1 MSLFGSLNTAISGLT
16 AQSRSLDH
24 ISGNIANS
32 QTTGYKRLDTSFA
45 DVVASLGGGRY
56 SGGVMAS
63 GEGTTDVQGTVTQAD
78 NPLALALNGRG
89 FFSVARPVAST
100 AAGVV
105 NFDQREMFTRAGD
118 FQLDARGFL
127 VNGSGDVLQGWVAD
141 ANGVV
146 DNARLQP
153 IRADRAGP
161 APAATTELAIAANLP
176 ATGESNTGTTE
187 AQVYDSLGNLQTLE
201 LGWTRGAD
209 ANTWALEIRQP
220 GDAGATVLGNFE
232 VEFGTNGASP
242 GTIGAVRDST
252 GATVGTYQAG
262 TSAQAL
268 TNFTANF
275 GGLDHAMSLDLGR
288 YGSTEGLT
296 QYAGSSYELRSLAQN
311 GAPAG
316 AFASLAMQED
326 GRVVVSY
333 DNGQSRTIAQVPVV
347 TFPDPDQL
355 ERLNGQAF
363 ALTGGAG
370 RQQIVAAGRS
380 GAATLQTSAVEGSN
394 VDVAGEFAKLI
405 VAQRAYS
412 ANTKI
417 VTTSDEMLQETINLK
432 R

>member
-1 MSLFGSLNTAISGLT
+1 MSLFGSLNTAISGLS

-32 QTTGYKRLDTSFA
+32 QTTGYKRLDTSFS

-56 SGGVMAS
+56 SGGVTAS
-63 GEGTTDVQGTVTQAD
+63 AEGTTDVQGTVTQAD

-89 FFSVARPVAST
+89 FFSVARPIAST

-105 NFDQREMFTRAGD
+105 NFDQREMYTRAGD

-176 ATGESNTGTTE
+176 AAGGANTGTTE

-201 LGWTRGAD
+201 IGWTRGAA
-209 ANTWALEIRQP
+209 ANTWGLEIRQP
-220 GDAGATVLGNFE
+220 GGAALGAFE
-232 VEFGTNGASP
+232 VEFGTNGAAP
-242 GTIGAVRDST
+242 GTIGAVRDAS
-252 GATVGTYQAG
+252 GATIGTYQAG

-296 QYAGSSYELRSLAQN
+296 QYAGSTYELRSLAQN

-363 ALTGGAG
+363 ALTGAAG

-380 GAATLQTSAVEGSN
+380 GAATFQTSAVEGSN

>member
-1 MSLFGSLNTAISGLT
+1 
-16 AQSRSLDH
+16 
-24 ISGNIANS
+24 
-32 QTTGYKRLDTSFA
+32 
-45 DVVASLGGGRY
+45 
-56 SGGVMAS
+56 
-63 GEGTTDVQGTVTQAD
+63 
-78 NPLALALNGRG
+78 
-89 FFSVARPVAST
+89 
-100 AAGVV
+100 
-105 NFDQREMFTRAGD
+105 
-118 FQLDARGFL
+118 
-127 VNGSGDVLQGWVAD
+127 
-141 ANGVV
+141 
-146 DNARLQP
+146 
-153 IRADRAGP
+153 
-161 APAATTELAIAANLP
+161 
-176 ATGESNTGTTE
+176 
-187 AQVYDSLGNLQTLE
+187 
-201 LGWTRGAD
+201 
-209 ANTWALEIRQP
+209 
-220 GDAGATVLGNFE
+220 
-232 VEFGTNGASP
+232 
-242 GTIGAVRDST
+242 
-252 GATVGTYQAG
+252 
-262 TSAQAL
+262 
-268 TNFTANF
+268 
-275 GGLDHAMSLDLGR
+275 MSLDLGR

-296 QYAGSSYELRSLAQN
+296 QYAGSTYELRSLAQN